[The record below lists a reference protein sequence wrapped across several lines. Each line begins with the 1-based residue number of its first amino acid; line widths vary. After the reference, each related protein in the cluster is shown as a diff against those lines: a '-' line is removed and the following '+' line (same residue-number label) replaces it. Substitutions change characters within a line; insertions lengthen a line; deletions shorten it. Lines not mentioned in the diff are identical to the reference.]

1 MGRRKTEIISKVEFA
16 RRMNVTRGAITNA
29 IARGNIFGDA
39 ITEDGKLVY
48 EVALQQFEY
57 NRTERGRKKKSESVL
72 QPTVPVSTPGG
83 KAQPGDDEWPR
94 KKAIAQAKKA
104 EFDAL
109 QAELE
114 YRKDAG
120 ELIERKLAV
129 GICYQIAKH
138 LTDSLRNL
146 PDRLAQKTHAAYQA
160 GGNEDDTRE
169 TMRLE
174 IDTILHTLSKEVKQ
188 FEL

>member
-1 MGRRKTEIISKVEFA
+1 MSKKLEVISKAEFA
-16 RRMNVTRGAITNA
+16 RRLDITRSAVSNA
-29 IARGNIFGDA
+29 IARGAIFGEA
-39 ITEDGKLVY
+39 ITEEGKLIF
-48 EVALQQFEY
+48 EIAKRQFEF
-57 NRTERGRKKKSESVL
+57 NRTDRGRKKKSE
-72 QPTVPVSTPGG
+72 TVSKKFGGHPSST
-83 KAQPGDDEWPR
+83 DEEFVDWAR
-94 KKAIAQAKKA
+94 RKAIAQAQKA
-104 EFDAL
+104 EYVAL

-114 YRKDAG
+114 YRQDSG

-160 GGNEDDTRE
+160 GGNEEDTRE

-174 IDTILHTLSKEVKQ
+174 IDTILHILSEEVKQ
-188 FEL
+188 FEI

>member
-1 MGRRKTEIISKVEFA
+1 MKQRKTDIITKSEFA
-16 RRMNVTRGAITNA
+16 KRMGTTPQAVYNA
-29 IARGNIFGDA
+29 IRRGTIFGDA
-39 ITEDGKLVY
+39 LTDDGKLVY
-48 EVALQQFEY
+48 EVARVQYEY
-57 NRTERGRKKKSESVL
+57 NRTDRGRKKITEVTGEPKKA
-72 QPTVPVSTPGG
+72 PVGVN
-83 KAQPGDDEWPR
+83 KEFKDWAQ

-109 QAELE
+109 QAELQ
-114 YRKDAG
+114 YRKDSG

-160 GGNEDDTRE
+160 GGNEEDTRE

-174 IDTILHTLSKEVKQ
+174 IDTILHTLSQEVNQ

>member
-1 MGRRKTEIISKVEFA
+1 MGERKTEIIPKVEFA
-16 RRMNVTRGAITNA
+16 RRMGISRAAVSNALRRGQ
-29 IARGNIFGDA
+29 IFGEA

-48 EVALQQFEY
+48 EIARQQYEY
-57 NRTERGRKKKSESVL
+57 NRTERGRKKKSESTPKQAEV
-72 QPTVPVSTPGG
+72 QVSHDPSFQDW
-83 KAQPGDDEWPR
+83 AQ

-109 QAELE
+109 QAELQ
-114 YRKDAG
+114 YRKDSG

-129 GICYQIAKH
+129 GICYQISKH

-160 GGNEDDTRE
+160 GGNEEDTRE

-174 IDTILHTLSKEVKQ
+174 IDTILHTLSQEVSQ

>member
-1 MGRRKTEIISKVEFA
+1 MARKDLETVTKSDLAKLVGTTPQAISNALRR
-16 RRMNVTRGAITNA
+16 GQ
-29 IARGNIFGDA
+29 IFGDA
-39 ITEDGKLVY
+39 ITEDGKLVL
-48 EVALQQFEY
+48 EIARQQFEF
-57 NRTERGRKKKSESVL
+57 NRTERGRKKNTEVRPEKPIKKVRDSEDYDW
-72 QPTVPVSTPGG
+72 
-83 KAQPGDDEWPR
+83 AR
-94 KKAIAQAKKA
+94 KQAIAKAKKA

-109 QAELE
+109 QAELV

-120 ELIERKLAV
+120 ELIDRQLAV
-129 GICYQIAKH
+129 GISYQIAKH

-174 IDTILHTLSKEVKQ
+174 IDTILYTLSQEVTQ

>member
-1 MGRRKTEIISKVEFA
+1 MSKKIEIIPKAEFA
-16 RRMNVTRGAITNA
+16 RRLDISRSAVSNA
-29 IARGNIFGDA
+29 IARGNIFGEA
-39 ITEDGKLVY
+39 ITEDGKIVF
-48 EVALQQFEY
+48 EIAKRQFEF
-57 NRTERGRKKKSESVL
+57 NRTERGRKKKSE
-72 QPTVPVSTPGG
+72 TVPQKFKGSPSST
-83 KAQPGDDEWPR
+83 DEEFTDWAR

-104 EFDAL
+104 EYVAL

-114 YRKDAG
+114 YRKDSG

-129 GICYQIAKH
+129 GISYQIAKH

-160 GGNEDDTRE
+160 GGNEEDTRE

-174 IDTILHTLSKEVKQ
+174 IDTILHTLSEEVKQ
-188 FEL
+188 FEI